1 MTPDTSFYQFPKE
14 VWQAV
19 NHQAK
24 YALLRKEYCP
34 EESRIES
41 LRCVFLDEETESQ
54 FGRQVWFFEASAV
67 DPVGRRHRLYGALD
81 FSLQYGLLQPSR
93 AMLADEPHHRQRLL
107 QSLASPTESQVWT
120 NPSTKVWVRLTL
132 ASVIILSAIWLLL
145 LAAYL
150 MDGQPPSNVG

>member
-41 LRCVFLDEETESQ
+41 LRCVYLDEETEVAY
-54 FGRQVWFFEASAV
+54 GRQVWFFEAAAV
-67 DPVGRRHRLYGALD
+67 DPIGHRHRLYGALD

-107 QSLASPTESQVWT
+107 QSLVSPVDEQVWGT
-120 NPSTKVWVRLTL
+120 PSTKVWVRLTI
-132 ASVIILSAIWLLL
+132 ASVIILSAIWLLS

-150 MDGQPPSNVG
+150 MDG